1 MSTEL
6 ETILCKDHKLADLR
20 PNAASPLTGSLQGS
34 YYYFFNVNYM
44 QKLKK
49 NLDYKKLKTWQY
61 RVLQQH
67 VSWR

>member
-6 ETILCKDHKLADLR
+6 ETILCKDHKLADLG
-20 PNAASPLTGSLQGS
+20 PNAASPQTGSLQES
-34 YYYFFNVNYM
+34 YYFFNVNYT

-67 VSWR
+67 VS